1 MLTIASR
8 LDVMNRLGRAM
19 ADGTRSRILLS
30 LLEKPGYPAQ
40 LARNLELTRT
50 NVSNHLACLRACGI
64 VVAIPEGRRTRYEIA
79 DPHIT
84 RALES
89 LMDAVLMVDE
99 SQPCVDDCCVP
110 HRQRRRHERRRNQ
123 RVRLLLRHAQ
133 APVRR
138 TEEHGPW
145 WKDTELMFP
154 ITAGVF
160 CITAFILDHTVSPP
174 PPSPA
179 TGSAL
184 IAGGWTFIP
193 ALSGNS

>member
-19 ADGTRSRILLS
+19 ADGTRS
-30 LLEKPGYPAQ
+30 
-40 LARNLELTRT
+40 RT

-99 SQPCVDDCCVP
+99 SQPCVDDCC
-110 HRQRRRHERRRNQ
+110 
-123 RVRLLLRHAQ
+123 
-133 APVRR
+133 AP
-138 TEEHGPW
+138 
-145 WKDTELMFP
+145 
-154 ITAGVF
+154 A
-160 CITAFILDHTVSPP
+160 
-174 PPSPA
+174 PA
-179 TGSAL
+179 KEKA
-184 IAGGWTFIP
+184 
-193 ALSGNS
+193 

>member
-89 LMDAVLMVDE
+89 LMDAVPMVDE
-99 SQPCVDDCCVP
+99 SQPCVDDCC
-110 HRQRRRHERRRNQ
+110 
-123 RVRLLLRHAQ
+123 
-133 APVRR
+133 AP
-138 TEEHGPW
+138 
-145 WKDTELMFP
+145 
-154 ITAGVF
+154 A
-160 CITAFILDHTVSPP
+160 
-174 PPSPA
+174 PA
-179 TGSAL
+179 KEKA
-184 IAGGWTFIP
+184 
-193 ALSGNS
+193 